1 MVQDAEANAEAD
13 STRRQVIESKNEID
27 SLIYSTEKSL
37 TEHKEKLSDEVKAE
51 IEKAVEDAKAVK
63 DGDDLEE
70 LKAKTKALNDA
81 TLKIG
86 QAVYGQQSSEGAEG
100 EEKKDDT
107 TVDADFKEKTEGDD
121 KDKDKK

>member
-1 MVQDAEANAEAD
+1 MEANAEAD

-81 TLKIG
+81 QFWL
-86 QAVYGQQSSEGAEG
+86 SEKCWLGAI
-100 EEKKDDT
+100 
-107 TVDADFKEKTEGDD
+107 
-121 KDKDKK
+121 